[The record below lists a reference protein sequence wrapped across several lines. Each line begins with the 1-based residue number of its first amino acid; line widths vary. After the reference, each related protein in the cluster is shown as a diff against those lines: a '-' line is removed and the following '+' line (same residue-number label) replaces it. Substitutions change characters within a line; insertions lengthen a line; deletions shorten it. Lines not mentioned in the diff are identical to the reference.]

1 MGQPGKAKDRSNK
14 LTITLTT
21 RFKAQKKLLSI
32 EGRMSNFEAIMDPIQ
47 LKILTRFI
55 AQLRQFQRILKS
67 VMAELGIG
75 QVPLGLSRKD
85 SKGKSGAH
93 DFFSSIMMMSIS

>member
-1 MGQPGKAKDRSNK
+1 

-21 RFKAQKKLLSI
+21 YFKKQKKQLAI
-32 EGRMSNFEAIMDPIQ
+32 EGKISNFEATVDPIQ

-55 AQLRQFQRILKS
+55 AQLHQFQRILKS

-75 QVPLGLSRKD
+75 QVPLGMSRKD
-85 SKGKSGAH
+85 SKGKSGTH